1 MMWEACAAKVA
12 ALGGRIE
19 MGRSVE
25 ALSFAAASGLWTVTS
40 RSAADT
46 VRVVTP
52 MSSHLMSALH
62 QEGAQVTVDADGAIV
77 ISGMTSAEV
86 GELAAHRSVTVHELV
101 PVRASLE
108 DAFMELT
115 RDSVEFR
122 AKEAS

>member
-1 MMWEACAAKVA
+1 M
-12 ALGGRIE
+12 ALTAERLIVIGRGALIAE
-19 MGRSVE
+19 TSVVE
-25 ALSFAAASGLWTVTS
+25 FTS